1 MVFKIIGPYIKLGQL
16 LKAAKLVEA
25 GSDAKEVILDGEVTV
40 NGAVAYQRGKKIV
53 PGDSVCFNGE
63 VIDCI

>member
-16 LKAAKLVEA
+16 LKAANLVET
-25 GSDAKEVILDGEVTV
+25 GSDAKEAILNGEVTV
-40 NGAVAYQRGKKIV
+40 NGDVAYQRGKKIV
-53 PGDSVCFNGE
+53 PGDSVSFEGK